1 MKKLDFSKNTVKTL
15 FLLAGILCTL
25 PGINSLAG
33 EFKTTTTLTVDK
45 AIGSSATWR
54 VEASQDYSGE
64 GASRLPAKICFKNE
78 SGAEQQCEPV
88 EGFTVSNMEV
98 LSFTGKADSSG
109 ILFLANTDGQG
120 SGPDHMSLWVF
131 ESSAK
136 RFKNILPSKLCVK
149 ALGLYQFFPS
159 LENKCVLVVA
169 DPETLKEPD
178 SESGDDDSA
187 MWEPHYFVFSIYK
200 YSNDKGFVNAGS
212 FKTKDKHSPED
223 DDLIDSEMKNIKMLL
238 K

>member
-25 PGINSLAG
+25 PGIDSLAG

-64 GASRLPAKICFKNE
+64 GSSRLPARICFKNE
-78 SGAEQQCEPV
+78 SGTEQQCEPV

-98 LSFTGKADSSG
+98 LSFTVKADSSG
-109 ILFLANTDGQG
+109 ILFLANTN
-120 SGPDHMSLWVF
+120 GPDGGQDYMSLWVF
-131 ESSAK
+131 DGNKK
-136 RFKNILPSKLCVK
+136 RFENILPSKLWIK
-149 ALGLYQFFPS
+149 AMGVYQFFPS

-169 DPETLKEPD
+169 DPETLQEPD
-178 SESGDDDSA
+178 SKSGDDDSG
-187 MWEPHYFVFSIYK
+187 MWEPHCYIFSIYK
-200 YSNDKGFVNAGS
+200 YSSDKGFVSAGS
-212 FKTKDKHSPED
+212 FKTKDKHNPED
-223 DDLIDSEMKNIKMLL
+223 DNLIDSEMKNIKMLL

>member
-54 VEASQDYSGE
+54 VEAMEDYSGE
-64 GASRLPAKICFKNE
+64 GASRLLARICFSNA
-78 SGAEQQCEPV
+78 SSTDQQCESV
-88 EGFTVSNMEV
+88 EGLAVSNMEV
-98 LSFTGKADSSG
+98 LSFTSKADSSG

-120 SGPDHMSLWVF
+120 KGPDHMSLWVF

-149 ALGLYQFFPS
+149 ALGTYKFFPS
-159 LENKCVLVVA
+159 LDNKNILVVA

-178 SESGDDDSA
+178 SQASDDDS